1 MGEEFLLSRGKRKKF
16 YGNLPNSL
24 ALYGGSMTQQPKLI
38 LCTTDSHS
46 SAKQL
51 ARNLVEKKLV
61 ACVNIVPNMTSVY
74 SWQGQIHEDEEWLM
88 LIKSTYERFGDIKDF
103 VSANHP
109 YDSPELISIN
119 IEDGL
124 PDYLTW
130 IQDSVK

>member
-1 MGEEFLLSRGKRKKF
+1 
-16 YGNLPNSL
+16 
-24 ALYGGSMTQQPKLI
+24 MTQQPKLI
-38 LCTTDSHS
+38 LCTTDSYS

-51 ARNLVEKKLV
+51 ARNLVKKKLV
-61 ACVNIVPNMTSVY
+61 ACVNIVPNMTSIY
-74 SWQGQIHEDEEWLM
+74 SWQGQVHEDEEWLM
-88 LIKSTYERFGDIKDF
+88 LIKSTDERLGDIKDF

>member
-1 MGEEFLLSRGKRKKF
+1 
-16 YGNLPNSL
+16 
-24 ALYGGSMTQQPKLI
+24 MTQQPKLI
-38 LCTTDSHS
+38 LCTTDSHA

-51 ARNLVEKKLV
+51 ARSLVEKKLV

-88 LIKSTYERFGDIKDF
+88 LIKSTDERFDNVKDF

-109 YDSPELISIN
+109 YDSPELISVN

>member
-1 MGEEFLLSRGKRKKF
+1 
-16 YGNLPNSL
+16 
-24 ALYGGSMTQQPKLI
+24 MTQQPKLI
-38 LCTTDSHS
+38 LCTTENFD

-61 ACVNIVPNMTSVY
+61 ACVNIVPNMTSIY
-74 SWQGQIHEDEEWLM
+74 SWQDELHEDEECLL
-88 LIKSTYERFGDIKDF
+88 LIKSTEGRFDDIKRSI
-103 VSANHP
+103 SANHP

-124 PDYLTW
+124 PDYLKW

>member
-1 MGEEFLLSRGKRKKF
+1 
-16 YGNLPNSL
+16 
-24 ALYGGSMTQQPKLI
+24 
-38 LCTTDSHS
+38 
-46 SAKQL
+46 
-51 ARNLVEKKLV
+51 
-61 ACVNIVPNMTSVY
+61 MTSVY

-88 LIKSTYERFGDIKDF
+88 LIKSTDDCFGDIKDF
-103 VSANHP
+103 LSANHP